1 MEFINTGLDERILK
15 SLDVE
20 HPSEELVKAMNK
32 QGLVQKEVTVQGKN
46 GTFTR
51 KQWVKA
57 SEVKSNTN
65 KQVVMSPEDKDT
77 MSYYGIKGTE
87 TLDELN
93 HIRNKASKEL
103 KEVFK
108 KYQKADRNGD
118 SSARSL
124 GISAEGKQKYLFK
137 LDKYIDKVKTMQATP
152 VTPDKKN
159 SKPVKSDTSSQKS
172 KDSSKMPKKDTTDK
186 GVLDSKLNPC
196 GYKVGDYLKVKHGRS
211 YTTYQV
217 KSLEKSKGISGKE
230 HVYLNCIEIMK
241 NGQVYDF
248 NHIIT
253 ADSELISYKIDEPLT
268 LKDPS
273 GKRSK
278 DNFQQTIGG
287 QKLSP
292 ADAKKKTQEVTK
304 GVSDKKSFMEKA
316 KAQGITWKENDHEGI
331 NWMRCC
337 MAMNKHFEN
346 GGSFDNSTTSQT
358 NKATKSNKTKNSVV
372 STKPISINADS
383 NISKDMV
390 HDGVTF
396 KFSTPDTGGD
406 PFKSNKLSDAVYK
419 ISNHLS
425 VGDEMIVSMGDR
437 YKTYFV
443 ITAEYQNGNRGYV
456 PVYKGDKERG
466 KKLVKEQASESWRS
480 ITDGA
485 AWLTFDGDFEIQ
497 VNKEVYK

>member
-57 SEVKSNTN
+57 SEVKSDTS

-137 LDKYIDKVKTMQATP
+137 LDKYIDKVKTMQATS
-152 VTPDKKN
+152 VISDKKN
-159 SKPVKSDTSSQKS
+159 SKPVKSDISSQKS
-172 KDSSKMPKKDTTDK
+172 KDLSKMSESELKDRMKQVTTRMSELSKEMNSNSKAQGQLNSVATQAQKKEYDELVEENGNLMMELGKRKPAQQSESKKDTTDK
-186 GVLDSKLNPC
+186 DVLDSKLNPH

-217 KSLEKSKGISGKE
+217 KSLEKSKDISGKE
-230 HVYLNCIEIMK
+230 HVYLNCREIMK
-241 NGQVYDF
+241 NGQVHDF
-248 NHIIT
+248 NHIII
-253 ADSELISYKIDEPLT
+253 ADSKLISYKIDEPLT
-268 LKDPS
+268 LKNPS

-278 DNFQQTIGG
+278 DNSQQSTVSG

-292 ADAKKKTQEVTK
+292 ADAKKKTQEITK

-346 GGSFDNSTTSQT
+346 GGSFDE
-358 NKATKSNKTKNSVV
+358 K
-372 STKPISINADS
+372 
-383 NISKDMV
+383 
-390 HDGVTF
+390 
-396 KFSTPDTGGD
+396 
-406 PFKSNKLSDAVYK
+406 
-419 ISNHLS
+419 
-425 VGDEMIVSMGDR
+425 
-437 YKTYFV
+437 
-443 ITAEYQNGNRGYV
+443 
-456 PVYKGDKERG
+456 
-466 KKLVKEQASESWRS
+466 
-480 ITDGA
+480 
-485 AWLTFDGDFEIQ
+485 
-497 VNKEVYK
+497 